1 MNFSHTVGRVL
12 VVVIA
17 IGFLQGCNNHSNPAP
32 TEIANAQP
40 VSPVLRKLDNS
51 PTKQV
56 PKSITRR

>member
-1 MNFSHTVGRVL
+1 MNFSHSVRRVW

-17 IGFLQGCNNHSNPAP
+17 IGFLQGCNNDSNPARNE
-32 TEIANAQP
+32 TANAQP

-56 PKSITRR
+56 PKSIQQR

>member
-1 MNFSHTVGRVL
+1 MNFSHSIRRVL

-17 IGFLQGCNNHSNPAP
+17 IGFLQGCNNIRTRHRTRLP
-32 TEIANAQP
+32 NAQP

-56 PKSITRR
+56 PKSNQRR